1 MPLLLLASCYYPVTQ
16 TLQTTLGPS
25 KPKKLRPQT
34 PPYEGPTPLHEGPYE
49 RLGSSDALVT
59 SSDALVASSDA
70 LVTASF
76 LLVVMPLLLVGMPL
90 LLDHNSSSS
99 SCQFRYHFSAVE
111 VAEMHPSRVH

>member
-49 RLGSSDALVT
+49 RLG